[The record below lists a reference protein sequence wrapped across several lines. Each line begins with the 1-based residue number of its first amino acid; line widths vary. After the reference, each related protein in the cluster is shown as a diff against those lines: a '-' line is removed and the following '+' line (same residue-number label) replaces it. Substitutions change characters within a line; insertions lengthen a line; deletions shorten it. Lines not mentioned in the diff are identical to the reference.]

1 MNPTSILLI
10 IFTGAV
16 CISAT
21 APSHEFSYAYGCYES
36 EDVRM
41 DIIVDDDVAAYADFN
56 KGEMVYSVPNL
67 PQYVKDR
74 GKIVFEIAKFNL
86 AEFHITL
93 GVVKKA
99 DPNTPKRQEAPDV
112 FIYSRYDGEDGVVN
126 TLYCRAAHF
135 YPPTINFTWTVNGA
149 EVTEGVSDLRYRHD
163 RDGTFH
169 KISTLRFTPREGDS
183 YSCTVE
189 HQAAPRPLTRSWDLK
204 EKKQISVS
212 PAAVFL
218 GVSLV
223 LCLMGI
229 TIGVFFY
236 NKQPNRP

>member
-1 MNPTSILLI
+1 MLLDSKTT
-10 IFTGAV
+10 FR
-16 CISAT
+16 
-21 APSHEFSYAYGCYES
+21 APSHEFRYSYACYES
-36 EDVRM
+36 NDVRV
-41 DIIVDDDVAAYADFN
+41 DFVVDDDVGAYVDFN
-56 KGEMVYSVPNL
+56 KEEIVWSVRDL
-67 PQYVKDR
+67 PKYVKH
-74 GKIVFEIAKFNL
+74 KKKCVFAIAKFSL
-86 AEFHITL
+86 AQCHSTL
-93 GVVKKA
+93 GVAKKA

-189 HQAAPRPLTRSWDLK
+189 HQAAPRPLTRSWELK